1 MRLLMS
7 GLAIAVSLTAPGA
20 FAQTACSSLDKGDLS
35 VGQMISQAQQQ
46 ELMAKAPVG
55 TLHCGRTGCT
65 ALASDGVSYSWRRDG
80 RIVGKKIELSDPA
93 DLPGWRG
100 GIDQA
105 FADRL
110 GRATC
115 ARFTVFDDELDGG
128 RSMKSAPFAASQGQT
143 ITASLFGRGTE
154 DEPLTIELRA
164 ADQ

>member
-46 ELMAKAPVG
+46 QLMAEAPVG

-65 ALASDGVSYSWRRDG
+65 ALASDGVSYSWSRDG

-93 DLPGWRG
+93 DLPAGAAGSIRPSPIAW
-100 GIDQA
+100 A
-105 FADRL
+105 
-110 GRATC
+110 GRR
-115 ARFTVFDDELDGG
+115 AR
-128 RSMKSAPFAASQGQT
+128 ASPCST
-143 ITASLFGRGTE
+143 MNSTE
-154 DEPLTIELRA
+154 GAR
-164 ADQ
+164 